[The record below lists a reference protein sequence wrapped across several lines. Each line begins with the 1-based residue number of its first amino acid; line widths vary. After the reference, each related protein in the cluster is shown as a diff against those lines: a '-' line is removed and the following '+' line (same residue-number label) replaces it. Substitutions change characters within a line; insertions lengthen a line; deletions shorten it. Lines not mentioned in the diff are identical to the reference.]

1 MADIRAAREKPIEQF
16 YDVVE
21 DVHAGMLGLESTDL
35 QFQPMAP
42 QLDRAAKTI
51 WFFTKTDTRLTQAI
65 AAGARARFVV
75 IGRGHDYHACVSGPI
90 EQRKEAEV
98 IERYWNPIVGAW
110 FDGGK
115 EDPKL
120 TLLALRLEDGEAW
133 VSTDSSLRFGWE
145 IAKANLSDE
154 HDPEVGVVVDLRF

>member
-16 YDVVE
+16 YEVVE
-21 DVHAGMLGLESTDL
+21 DVHAGMLGIEGTGL

-51 WFFTKTDTRLTQAI
+51 WFFTKTDTKLTKAI
-65 AAGARARFVV
+65 APGSRARFVV

-90 EQRKEAEV
+90 EERKDAEV
-98 IERYWNPIVGAW
+98 VERFWNPVVAAW
-110 FDGGK
+110 FEGGK

-154 HDPEVGVVVDLRF
+154 HAPEVGVMVDLKF